1 MSRPTSDMQIPAH
14 QPAHQ
19 EDEMYATTTESV
31 NAEITYR
38 QSRIAQDFRRTS
50 TGSRPRGRGE
60 PAHNRH
66 RWHLRLRHA

>member
-1 MSRPTSDMQIPAH
+1 
-14 QPAHQ
+14 
-19 EDEMYATTTESV
+19 MYATTTESV